1 MKNQVKMAKITLS
14 EYENECTPFCTIYV
28 VLFSIIFAI
37 NIGIGTSFIY
47 YKYMDHDKKKQLL
60 KKVLSFKQQF
70 TEDINGKY
78 EANKH

>member
-37 NIGIGTSFIY
+37 NIGISTSFIY
-47 YKYMDHDKKKQLL
+47 YKYMDHDKKKTVAKEGSIFQTTVYWRY
-60 KKVLSFKQQF
+60 KW
-70 TEDINGKY
+70 EI
-78 EANKH
+78 